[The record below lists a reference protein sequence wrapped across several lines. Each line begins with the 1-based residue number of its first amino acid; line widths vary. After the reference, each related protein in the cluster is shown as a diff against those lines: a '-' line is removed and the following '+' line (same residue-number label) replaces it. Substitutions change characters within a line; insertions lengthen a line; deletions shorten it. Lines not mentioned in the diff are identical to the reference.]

1 MRLKYFYLFAFLLLL
16 SCNGNSVYKHLDANF
31 DENRWQRTDIKT
43 YEFQL
48 EKDGN
53 YNLAIVF
60 SHVAGIQFAE
70 IPLNFE
76 MADAN
81 GIVLAENIILK
92 TKDAQGNDI
101 GDCAGDYCDMEQIVF
116 TRKTLKAGSYKI
128 RLANAFNHEYL
139 PNVLGVGVNL
149 IDADAK

>member
-116 TRKTLKAGSYKI
+116 TRKALKAGSYKI